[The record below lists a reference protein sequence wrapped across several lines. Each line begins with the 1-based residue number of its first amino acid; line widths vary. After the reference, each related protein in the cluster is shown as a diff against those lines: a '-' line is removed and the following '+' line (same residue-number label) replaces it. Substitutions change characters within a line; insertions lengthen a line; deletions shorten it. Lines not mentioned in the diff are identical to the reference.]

1 MGQANQMLIR
11 QRNEFRLRQG
21 EGPQTD
27 RRTDAERVPVFGAA
41 VQRRRL
47 RKLFFEGAGEG
58 LLRVETVLQGDIQNR
73 PAGQTQRDGGFGQPP
88 CPDVSTDGVTG
99 NIFEHPLQMPF
110 E

>member
-47 RKLFFEGAGEG
+47 RKLFLKARVKVCCESKRYCRAISKIGRPVRRSATAALDS
-58 LLRVETVLQGDIQNR
+58 LLAR
-73 PAGQTQRDGGFGQPP
+73 
-88 CPDVSTDGVTG
+88 
-99 NIFEHPLQMPF
+99 M
-110 E
+110 